1 MSELFLNLGLVGIF
15 GAVVSAILLTRALML
30 ERRRGMEVLRAQVVE
45 LPDVRRQ
52 TLSQPFTER
61 ALLPFVSGMGQ
72 LARRLTPIGM
82 RDRIARLLVLGG
94 NPPTDADK
102 IAALK
107 VFGSIGAAVGG
118 IALGVL
124 AGLSGLPLLGGA
136 VVAALLA
143 YLLPGGGIRQRALN
157 RQEAIRRALPDTM
170 DLLTISVEAGLGF
183 DAALAHVRKN
193 VKGPLSDEIG
203 RMLQELQLGASR
215 ADVFRQLGDR
225 SDVQELKA
233 FSLAMV
239 QADQFGISVSK
250 VLRSQAADLRIRRRQ
265 RAEEKALKV
274 PVKLLFPVIAGFL
287 PAMFVVIVGPGVIQ
301 LSHSLFF

>member
-1 MSELFLNLGLVGIF
+1 MSDVFLNLGLVGIF
-15 GAVVSAILLTRALML
+15 GAVVTGILLARAVMV
-30 ERRRGMEVLRAQVVE
+30 ERRRAMEILRSQVVE

-61 ALLPFVSGMGQ
+61 ALLPLVTSMGQ
-72 LARRLTPIGM
+72 VARRLTPIGM

-94 NPPTDADK
+94 NAPTDADK
-102 IAALK
+102 IAAMK
-107 VFGSIGAAVGG
+107 VFGSVGAAVAGLT
-118 IALGVL
+118 LGTV
-124 AGLSGLPLLGGA
+124 AGLSGMILLGA
-136 VVAALLA
+136 TVFAAFFA
-143 YLLPGGGIRQRALN
+143 YLLPGGGIRQRALS
-157 RQEAIRRALPDTM
+157 RQEAIRKALPDTM

-215 ADVFRQLGDR
+215 SEVFRALGDR

-239 QADQFGISVSK
+239 QADTFGISVSK

-274 PVKLLFPVIAGFL
+274 PVKLLVPVIAGFL